1 MKWALQHLSIE
12 PASVKYIVLTHGH
25 QDHFQNIKQYQH
37 LFSRAKTICQQDDA
51 RFIRYPF
58 LLSKSWGEGLL
69 YYGLNASGLKLY
81 RLLYGPGSNILY

>member
-1 MKWALQHLSIE
+1 MLNIF
-12 PASVKYIVLTHGH
+12 VLTHGH

-37 LFSRAKTICQQDDA
+37 LLSHAKTICQQDDA
-51 RFIRYPF
+51 QFIRYPF

-81 RLLYGPGSNILY
+81 RLLYGPGREHPLSIMANPE